1 METTTEAHQHN
12 RELTTTEIKIAI
24 AQIEDRLMRVAKAQ
38 DEVWKLS
45 VNLETEAEI
54 DNLKNN
60 LRKKYDICYI
70 SEPYAW
76 DLILNYNNQKSIIMH
91 LNNLIET
98 LKKRRIRLQV
108 TQETLA
114 LLTGVSL
121 RTIKQLEAGKGN
133 PTLETIQKLA
143 DVLGLEL
150 RLEIKNTSIENEVDN
165 DSI

>member
-1 METTTEAHQHN
+1 
-12 RELTTTEIKIAI
+12 
-24 AQIEDRLMRVAKAQ
+24 
-38 DEVWKLS
+38 
-45 VNLETEAEI
+45 
-54 DNLKNN
+54 
-60 LRKKYDICYI
+60 
-70 SEPYAW
+70 
-76 DLILNYNNQKSIIMH
+76 MH
-91 LNNLIET
+91 LNNILET

-150 RLEIKNTSIENEVDN
+150 QLEIKNTSIENEVDN
-165 DSI
+165 DSF

>member
-1 METTTEAHQHN
+1 
-12 RELTTTEIKIAI
+12 
-24 AQIEDRLMRVAKAQ
+24 
-38 DEVWKLS
+38 
-45 VNLETEAEI
+45 
-54 DNLKNN
+54 
-60 LRKKYDICYI
+60 
-70 SEPYAW
+70 
-76 DLILNYNNQKSIIMH
+76 MH

-150 RLEIKNTSIENEVDN
+150 RLEIKNTSIENEVNN

>member
-1 METTTEAHQHN
+1 
-12 RELTTTEIKIAI
+12 
-24 AQIEDRLMRVAKAQ
+24 
-38 DEVWKLS
+38 
-45 VNLETEAEI
+45 
-54 DNLKNN
+54 
-60 LRKKYDICYI
+60 
-70 SEPYAW
+70 
-76 DLILNYNNQKSIIMH
+76 MH
-91 LNNLIET
+91 LNNIIET

-143 DVLGLEL
+143 DALGLEL
-150 RLEIKNTSIENEVDN
+150 QLTIKNTSGKNEVDN

>member
-1 METTTEAHQHN
+1 
-12 RELTTTEIKIAI
+12 
-24 AQIEDRLMRVAKAQ
+24 
-38 DEVWKLS
+38 
-45 VNLETEAEI
+45 
-54 DNLKNN
+54 
-60 LRKKYDICYI
+60 
-70 SEPYAW
+70 
-76 DLILNYNNQKSIIMH
+76 MH
-91 LNNLIET
+91 LNNIIET

-108 TQETLA
+108 TQETFA

-165 DSI
+165 DSL

>member
-1 METTTEAHQHN
+1 
-12 RELTTTEIKIAI
+12 
-24 AQIEDRLMRVAKAQ
+24 
-38 DEVWKLS
+38 
-45 VNLETEAEI
+45 
-54 DNLKNN
+54 
-60 LRKKYDICYI
+60 
-70 SEPYAW
+70 
-76 DLILNYNNQKSIIMH
+76 MH
-91 LNNLIET
+91 LNNIVET

-150 RLEIKNTSIENEVDN
+150 QLEIKNTIIENEVDN
-165 DSI
+165 DSL

>member
-1 METTTEAHQHN
+1 
-12 RELTTTEIKIAI
+12 
-24 AQIEDRLMRVAKAQ
+24 
-38 DEVWKLS
+38 
-45 VNLETEAEI
+45 
-54 DNLKNN
+54 
-60 LRKKYDICYI
+60 
-70 SEPYAW
+70 
-76 DLILNYNNQKSIIMH
+76 MH
-91 LNNLIET
+91 LNNIIET

-150 RLEIKNTSIENEVDN
+150 QLTIKNTSGKNEVDN

>member
-1 METTTEAHQHN
+1 
-12 RELTTTEIKIAI
+12 
-24 AQIEDRLMRVAKAQ
+24 
-38 DEVWKLS
+38 
-45 VNLETEAEI
+45 
-54 DNLKNN
+54 
-60 LRKKYDICYI
+60 
-70 SEPYAW
+70 
-76 DLILNYNNQKSIIMH
+76 MH
-91 LNNLIET
+91 LNNIVET

-150 RLEIKNTSIENEVDN
+150 QLEIKNTSIENEVDN
-165 DSI
+165 DSL

>member
-1 METTTEAHQHN
+1 
-12 RELTTTEIKIAI
+12 
-24 AQIEDRLMRVAKAQ
+24 
-38 DEVWKLS
+38 
-45 VNLETEAEI
+45 
-54 DNLKNN
+54 
-60 LRKKYDICYI
+60 
-70 SEPYAW
+70 
-76 DLILNYNNQKSIIMH
+76 MH

-121 RTIKQLEAGKGN
+121 RTIKQLDAGKGN